1 MQRRALDASF
11 GKRLS
16 LTALGLMAMGIA
28 VTLLVMQVIQPIPG
42 ARAQEDEIDI
52 WVLGVEFKGT
62 AGASEPYI
70 AEGDKVERYVFV
82 PDRIVVQ
89 EGQQVNLHFLGI
101 NGGGGHTVTI
111 ENYLTTPFTCFRN
124 QTVVK
129 EFTADEAGVFKIV
142 CTDHPPTMVAE
153 LIVEPSSSASAI
165 AGVDLFSAVLLGAQA
180 LLFGVTLVIV
190 LLRRPRA

>member
-1 MQRRALDASF
+1 MQRRAADAF
-11 GKRLS
+11 GKKLS

-28 VTLLVMQVIQPIPG
+28 VTLLVMQVLQPIPG
-42 ARAQEDEIDI
+42 ASAQEDEVDI

-62 AGASEPYI
+62 AGAGEPYI

-89 EGQQVNLHFLGI
+89 EGQQVRLHFIGI

-111 ENYLTTPFTCFRN
+111 ENYITTPFQYFRN

-129 EFTADEAGVFKIV
+129 DFTADEAGVFKIV
-142 CTDHPPTMVAE
+142 CSDHPPTMVAE

-165 AGVDLFSAVLLGAQA
+165 AGVDLLSAVLLGAQVV
-180 LLFGVTLVIV
+180 LFVVTLVIV
-190 LLRRPRA
+190 LLRRL

>member
-16 LTALGLMAMGIA
+16 LTVLGLMAVGIA

-42 ARAQEDEIDI
+42 ARAQEDEVDI

-62 AGASEPYI
+62 AGAGEPYI
-70 AEGDKVERYVFV
+70 SEGDKVERYVFV
-82 PDRIVVQ
+82 PDRIIVQ
-89 EGQQVNLHFLGI
+89 QGQHVHLHFLGI

-111 ENYLTTPFTCFRN
+111 ENYLATPFTYFRN

-142 CTDHPPTMVAE
+142 CSDHPPTMVAD

-180 LLFGVTLVIV
+180 VLFVVTLVIV